1 MGKLMAKEHIKV
13 YIQTPSWFIRP
24 RNTDWRYTRFSI
36 PRLNDFLPEC
46 EFHLARSRAVVLNAN
61 SRYLKGILRQRLHI
75 PFKPDAASHLDRQE
89 FLRNGCDLVYCH
101 DSFPGNADSIPTV
114 WQNSILD
121 PAMKK
126 ARGDSEEDLDRE
138 SVTKRSGFEKATAV
152 QVSTEAERVR
162 LSRWFPE
169 LADKFVVVPFFLPGV
184 KPIAEEDASKK
195 LRPKEELHC
204 LFVGHEARR
213 KGLDR
218 VYAAFRNLSPGLQ
231 SRIHLTVVSAQADG
245 KVEAPPIS
253 NLSVSGALPRSRVQ
267 ELLRESDVLLMPSYF
282 ESFGIIFVEAMSQAA
297 IPVVPDWE
305 VQREIVDYGAAGI
318 VTSGD
323 PLEIARKLEELLDD
337 GNLRIALATNARK
350 RFETSYAPAVVAEK
364 FRSLFHRAARP
375 DQA

>member
-1 MGKLMAKEHIKV
+1 MAKEHIKV

-24 RNTDWRYTRFSI
+24 RNTDWRYTRFNI
-36 PRLNDFLPEC
+36 PRLSNFIPEC
-46 EFHLARSRAVVLNAN
+46 EFHLSRSRAVALDANA
-61 SRYLKGILRQRLHI
+61 RYLKGILRHRLHI

-89 FLRNGCDLVYCH
+89 FLCSGCDLVYCH
-101 DSFPGNADSIPTV
+101 DSFPGNADSIPIV

-121 PAMKK
+121 PEMKR
-126 ARGDSEEDLDRE
+126 ARGDSEEDIGRE
-138 SVTKRSGFEKATAV
+138 SATKKLCFAMAARV
-152 QVSTEAERVR
+152 QVSTEAECVR

-169 LADKFVVVPFFLPGV
+169 LADKFVAVPFFLPDV
-184 KPIAEEDASKK
+184 RPIAEDDASKK
-195 LRPKEELHC
+195 FAPKDGLRC

-213 KGLDR
+213 KGLAR
-218 VYAAFRNLSPGLQ
+218 VYAAFSCLPP
-231 SRIHLTVVSAQADG
+231 RIQRRLHLTVVSAQTDG
-245 KVEAPPIS
+245 KIEAPSLP
-253 NLSVSGALPRSRVQ
+253 NLRVCGALPSPRVQ
-267 ELLRESDVLLMPSYF
+267 DLLRESDVLLMPSFF
-282 ESFGIIFVEAMSQAA
+282 ESYGIIFLEAMSQAA

-350 RFETSYAPAVVAEK
+350 RFETSYAPEVVAEK

-375 DQA
+375 HQA